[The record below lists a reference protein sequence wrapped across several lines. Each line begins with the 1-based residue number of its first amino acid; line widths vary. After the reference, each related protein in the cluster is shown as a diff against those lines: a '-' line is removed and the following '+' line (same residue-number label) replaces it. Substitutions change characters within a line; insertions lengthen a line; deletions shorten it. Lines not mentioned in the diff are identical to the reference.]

1 MVEAEFHEESLKTQ
15 KLILTRL
22 NVLIRIMAYGN
33 KSKLPRY
40 LLRTAGLATDADG
53 KPFDD

>member
-22 NVLIRIMAYGN
+22 NVLIRIMAYAN

>member
-1 MVEAEFHEESLKTQ
+1 MAEAQFHEESLKTQ

-22 NVLIRIMAYGN
+22 NVLIRIIAYAN
-33 KSKLPRY
+33 KSKLPKY
-40 LLRTAGLATDADG
+40 LLRMSGMATDADG